1 MTTFTEIR
9 ASEEDQ
15 AYWRGREDM
24 WKVCVSQTS
33 VCLRDV
39 WTEKATMETAGSDRL
54 ELASIRRAVTGAWG
68 SYKHAKSLRD
78 NMESQR

>member
-1 MTTFTEIR
+1 MTSFTEMR

-33 VCLRDV
+33 VCLGDV
-39 WTEKATMETAGSDRL
+39 WTEKATMETAGSACL

-68 SYKHAKSLRD
+68 S
-78 NMESQR
+78 